1 MLTHRHAQA
10 AALAAALWCARGVA
24 SAALGLPSRRSANAA
39 YALWILAH
47 NAATLAALIA
57 LEAAVAA
64 LAAAAP
70 PPPPRLVAA
79 VSRAMLPTFLAA
91 NVLTVRPASASV
103 ACGGNARRAN
113 MHHAAQGVVN
123 LSIET
128 MAVADTAAAVGLTA
142 YLAAVCGA
150 ALLAAG
156 RGV

>member
-1 MLTHRHAQA
+1 MRVAIAPMLTHSCAQA

-47 NAATLAALIA
+47 NAATLAALIG

-64 LAAAAP
+64 IAAVP

-91 NVLTVRPASASV
+91 NVLTVRPASANV
-103 ACGGNARRAN
+103 ACGGKARRSDALSSRR
-113 MHHAAQGVVN
+113 A
-123 LSIET
+123 LSISAST
-128 MAVADTAAAVGLTA
+128 
-142 YLAAVCGA
+142 
-150 ALLAAG
+150 
-156 RGV
+156 RWR